1 MKALIVTILALAMA
15 ACSSPG
21 SKQANHP
28 DSVIKPDAAASRLA
42 ESAFDGSSGTLNLVF
57 DDQGNWV
64 KITSKGTASLS
75 ADTPSGRETA
85 LMIATMR
92 AKRTVTEF
100 LSNDVKSTKT
110 LTRVARSY
118 ARSFQSEETA
128 DPGASTS
135 NIDTDAM
142 DDLDIDGKGARTEK
156 ARQAQHFAS
165 ILTERIQD
173 NSAAIL
179 KGAYVSLRA
188 FEGEQVI
195 VELTTTRQSIA
206 AAHQVSG
213 MMRGALK

>member
-1 MKALIVTILALAMA
+1 MKALIVTILALALA

-28 DSVIKPDAAASRLA
+28 DPAIKPDAGASRLA

-57 DDQGNWV
+57 DEQGNWV

-75 ADTPSGRETA
+75 ADTSSGRETA

-118 ARSFQSEETA
+118 ARAFQSEETA

-135 NIDTDAM
+135 NLDTDAM
-142 DDLDIDGKGARTEK
+142 DDLDMEAKGAHTEK
-156 ARQAQHFAS
+156 ARQAQHLAT

-179 KGAYVSLRA
+179 KGSYVSLRV

-195 VELTTTRQSIA
+195 VELTTTRHSIA

-213 MMRGALK
+213 MMRGTLQ